1 MLLYEYK
8 QELKND
14 QIHAA
19 KSSLQ
24 LTYKHLHEDL
34 KSPFNSKSSDYIHV
48 ILQNIP
54 EGIFE
59 Y

>member
-14 QIHAA
+14 QIHAT

-24 LTYKHLHEDL
+24 PKYEHLHEDL
-34 KSPFNSKSSDYIHV
+34 KSPFNTQSSDYIHA
-48 ILQNIP
+48 ILHDRP